1 MSKIEANQAQLNFAM
16 VCVENLAQS
25 IEFYSG
31 IIGLKASPVFEYE
44 AEENNIWNV
53 PEGTKIRQSICRREK
68 SDIGQLLLIEFPD
81 LKGEYIRLSLI
92 HI

>member
-1 MSKIEANQAQLNFAM
+1 MSKIAANQAQLNFAM

-31 IIGLKASPVFEYE
+31 IIGLKASPVFEYN

-53 PEGTKIRQSICRREK
+53 PEGTR
-68 SDIGQLLLIEFPD
+68 
-81 LKGEYIRLSLI
+81 
-92 HI
+92 